1 MAAPRLTIC
10 AHLSD
15 RVAYMVSFPGGDRV
29 DGRSRPGH
37 FHRRLRHRPVALG
50 PQFRDIPRSPPP
62 ASGRSPTLGKV
73 TEPFQH
79 LSLRAELREAQQR
92 IDRAARQLELAAQ
105 LEARLETV
113 LLGPSP
119 EGFTLGPSPAR
130 HATELQATG
139 ILLEAELRAAE
150 ILNASAD
157 PEGGAP
163 GPAVPS
169 IGTDV
174 ARAIEHHLQAL
185 ADVEKSLVELG
196 TRALQLEEGD
206 GAGAFDSPGTSQA
219 DGRGRPGG
227 SVFPIPG
234 PLPPRHEGEPF

>member
-1 MAAPRLTIC
+1 MT
-10 AHLSD
+10 D
-15 RVAYMVSFPGGDRV
+15 
-29 DGRSRPGH
+29 
-37 FHRRLRHRPVALG
+37 
-50 PQFRDIPRSPPP
+50 
-62 ASGRSPTLGKV
+62 ASGV

-113 LLGPSP
+113 L
-119 EGFTLGPSPAR
+119 LGPSPAR